1 MLRLRLSSCHAT
13 ADGHATLTGSS
24 RRGPS
29 EYGHHAQF
37 VNEECSKVYVSF
49 SGAKCLTE
57 EQWRGTVYVSV
68 RVIEPHHV
76 KLFHTTAQNPAAISI
91 KTSLTSHAVK

>member
-13 ADGHATLTGSS
+13 TDGHATLTG
-24 RRGPS
+24 PS
-29 EYGHHAQF
+29 EYGQHAQF
-37 VNEECSKVYVSF
+37 TNEECSKVYVSL

-68 RVIEPHHV
+68 CVIEPHHV
-76 KLFHTTAQNPAAISI
+76 KLFHSTAQNRAAISI
-91 KTSLTSHAVK
+91 KMSLSSHPMK

>member
-13 ADGHATLTGSS
+13 ADSHATLMGSS

-29 EYGHHAQF
+29 EYGQHAHF
-37 VNEECSKVYVSF
+37 TNEECSKVYVSL

-76 KLFHTTAQNPAAISI
+76 KLFHSIAQNPAAISV
-91 KTSLTSHAVK
+91 KMSLSSHPVK